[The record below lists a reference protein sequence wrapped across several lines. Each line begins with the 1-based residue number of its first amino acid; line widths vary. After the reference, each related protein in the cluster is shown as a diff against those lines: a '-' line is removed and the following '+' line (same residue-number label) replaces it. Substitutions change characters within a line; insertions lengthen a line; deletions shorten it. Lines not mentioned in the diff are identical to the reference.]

1 MKSCFFLI
9 ISLSV
14 HLAIVDIMLRKLYS
28 KDIKR
33 WPITERSIEVLND
46 VRLVL
51 PGRNCFQ
58 AVVVKEVG
66 LSVPVD

>member
-1 MKSCFFLI
+1 MVGIKG
-9 ISLSV
+9 
-14 HLAIVDIMLRKLYS
+14 RELYS

-33 WPITERSIEVLND
+33 WLIADRSIEVLKD

-66 LSVPVD
+66 LSVPVHYYLFMD